1 MNFMA
6 TSSSLYIIYAM
17 IKNKQALTKTGSLYK
32 SKNYLEKKKFLKEI
46 FFLSLKKW
54 IYKQRRRFH

>member
-17 IKNKQALTKTGSLYK
+17 IKNKKDFTKIGSLYK
-32 SKNYLEKKKFLKEI
+32 SKNYLEKKKFFKEI

-54 IYKQRRRFH
+54 MYK